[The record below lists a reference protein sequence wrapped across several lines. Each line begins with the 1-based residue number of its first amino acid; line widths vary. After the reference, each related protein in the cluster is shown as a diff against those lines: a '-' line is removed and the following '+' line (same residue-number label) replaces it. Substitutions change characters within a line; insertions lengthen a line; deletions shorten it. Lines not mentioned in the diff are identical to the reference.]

1 MQGLAKPADIY
12 DAMLRAER
20 LETRTNALIAD
31 LKHSSSN
38 DFLDVLLGLGSSA
51 KSTGDA
57 LLKAMDENWEI
68 AEARR
73 LGLFSTCSALDDL
86 GSMMAASAVSAMYS
100 ATSRNLDL
108 ASVNPLA
115 TRNVFGI
122 LPRIDERAI
131 EVLSDNGYDVATL
144 FSGRNHLSS

>member
-20 LETRTNALIAD
+20 LETRTNSLLAD
-31 LKHSSSN
+31 LKNTSSN
-38 DFLDVLLGLGSSA
+38 DFLDVLLGLGSST
-51 KSTGDA
+51 TGSDDA
-57 LLKAMDENWEI
+57 LLKVMDENWEI
-68 AEARR
+68 EEARR
-73 LGLFSTCSALDDL
+73 LGLSSSSALDDL

-108 ASVNPLA
+108 ASANPLA
-115 TRNVFGI
+115 TRNAFGI
-122 LPRIDERAI
+122 LPRIDEKAL

-144 FSGRNHLSS
+144 FSGWNHLAS